1 MEMINTHDL
10 ETPLLEVKDLKT
22 YLPTVDGVVKAVDGV
37 DFSLGY
43 FESLGIA
50 GESGCGKTMLALSIM
65 GLVPFFTKRT
75 LQGEVLFKGKDLLKS
90 EDKELSEIRGNQIAM
105 IFQEPMI
112 SLNPILTIGTQISE
126 IFIRHEGLDQTSANR
141 RSAEMLEL
149 VKIPSARK
157 ILGQYPHQLS
167 GGMRQRVMIAMA
179 LVCKPEILIADEPTT
194 ALDSTIQAQILELI
208 KDLQKQVGTSIIFIT
223 HNLGIIAESTNRVMV
238 MYLGKAVE
246 MGSVFDIFDH
256 PMHPYTQALLNAV
269 PKLGMRSKLGK
280 KRLEEIMGAVP
291 NPLNLPPGCKFHP
304 RCPRTNKMCE
314 EGEPELQRIG
324 DHHFVR
330 CWV

>member
-1 MEMINTHDL
+1 MTNGQYSEIA
-10 ETPLLEVKDLKT
+10 LLEVKDLKT
-22 YLPTVDGVVKAVDGV
+22 YLPTIDGIVKAVDGV

-43 FESLGIA
+43 FECLGIA
-50 GESGCGKTMLALSIM
+50 GESGCGKTMVALSIM
-65 GLVPFFTKRT
+65 GLVPFFTKRI
-75 LQGEVLFKGKDLLKS
+75 LQGEVVFKGKDLLKS
-90 EDKELSEIRGNQIAM
+90 DDKELCEIRGNKIAM
-105 IFQEPMI
+105 IFQEPMT
-112 SLNPILTIGTQISE
+112 SLNPILTVGTQISE

-141 RSAEMLEL
+141 RSVEMLEL
-149 VKIPSARK
+149 VKIPSAQK

-179 LVCKPEILIADEPTT
+179 LACKPEILIADEPTT

-256 PMHPYTQALLNAV
+256 PMHPYTQGLLNAV
-269 PKLGMRSKLGK
+269 PKLGMRSKVGK
-280 KRLEEIMGAVP
+280 KRLEEIIGSVP
-291 NPLNLPPGCKFHP
+291 NPLNLPSGCKFHP
-304 RCPRTNKMCE
+304 RCFKTREKCE

-330 CWV
+330 CWLS

>member
-1 MEMINTHDL
+1 MIQACDSKAT
-10 ETPLLEVKDLKT
+10 LLEVRGLKT
-22 YLPTVDGVVKAVDGV
+22 HLPTVDGIVKAVDGV
-37 DFSLGY
+37 DFSLGQ

-50 GESGCGKTMLALSIM
+50 GESGCGKTMVALSIM
-65 GLVPFFTKRT
+65 GLVPFFTKRI

-90 EDKELSEIRGNQIAM
+90 EDRELSEIRGNQIAM
-105 IFQEPMI
+105 IFQEPMT
-112 SLNPILTIGTQISE
+112 SLNPILTIATQISE
-126 IFIRHEGLDQTSANR
+126 IFVRHEGLDQASALR
-141 RSAEMLEL
+141 KSAEILER
-149 VKIPSARK
+149 VKIPSGQK

-179 LVCKPEILIADEPTT
+179 LACQPEILIADEPTT

-208 KDLQKQVGTSIIFIT
+208 KDLQKQVGTSTIFIT

-246 MGSVFDIFDH
+246 MGSVFDIFDR

-269 PKLGMRSKLGK
+269 PKLGMRSRIGK
-280 KRLEEIMGAVP
+280 KRLEEILGSVP
-291 NPLNLPPGCKFHP
+291 NPLKLPSGCKFHP
-304 RCPRTNKMCE
+304 RCSRTKKMCE
-314 EGEPELQRIG
+314 KGEPDLRQME

-330 CWV
+330 CWTS

>member
-1 MEMINTHDL
+1 MEIINTHDL

-22 YLPTVDGVVKAVDGV
+22 YLPTVDGIVKAVDGV

-43 FESLGIA
+43 FEPLGIA
-50 GESGCGKTMLALSIM
+50 GESGCGKTMVALSIM

-105 IFQEPMI
+105 IFQEPMT

-126 IFIRHEGLDQTSANR
+126 IFIRHERLDQTSANR

-157 ILGQYPHQLS
+157 ILDQYPHQLS

-179 LVCKPEILIADEPTT
+179 LACKPEILIADEPTT

-314 EGEPELQRIG
+314 EGEPELQKIG

>member
-1 MEMINTHDL
+1 MINTHDL

>member
-1 MEMINTHDL
+1 
-10 ETPLLEVKDLKT
+10 
-22 YLPTVDGVVKAVDGV
+22 
-37 DFSLGY
+37 
-43 FESLGIA
+43 
-50 GESGCGKTMLALSIM
+50 
-65 GLVPFFTKRT
+65 
-75 LQGEVLFKGKDLLKS
+75 
-90 EDKELSEIRGNQIAM
+90 
-105 IFQEPMI
+105 
-112 SLNPILTIGTQISE
+112 
-126 IFIRHEGLDQTSANR
+126 
-141 RSAEMLEL
+141 MLEL